1 MKKKSFL
8 GLKVI
13 KMTESTLNLTPELK
27 DAVVNLLFQLADDD
41 FLYSYRG
48 SEWLGLAPHIEEDV
62 ASSSITQ
69 DSMGHAAMF
78 YQLLEEI
85 GIGNADALAHLRPA
99 NVRKNSIL
107 VERPNG
113 KGHYMDVPIYDWAY
127 AVVRN
132 YFYTAAKK
140 IKIDS
145 LKNSSYEP
153 LAQLAVKVN
162 IELYYHL
169 LHWKTWF
176 VQLLSSTEEA
186 KQRMQAAIER
196 VMCDFGDV
204 FSLGA
209 DGEKIVE
216 QGLIEKENVLIQRW
230 KEHLKPVFQS
240 LQLTVPEIP
249 DTAMNGRNGQHT
261 DDLVAAIAI
270 LSEVYRLDTAASW

>member
-1 MKKKSFL
+1 
-8 GLKVI
+8 
-13 KMTESTLNLTPELK
+13 MTEIKVTLAPEFK
-27 DAVVNLLFQLADDD
+27 EATINLLFQLADDD

-78 YQLLEEI
+78 YQLLE
-85 GIGNADALAHLRPA
+85 GLGLGSADALAHLRPA
-99 NVRKNSIL
+99 NERKNCL
-107 VERPNG
+107 VVERPNG
-113 KGHYMDVPIYDWAY
+113 EGYYMDVPTYDWAN

-132 YFYTAAKK
+132 YFYTVAKK
-140 IKIDS
+140 VKIDS

-153 LAQLAVKVN
+153 LAQAAVKVN
-162 IELYYHL
+162 MELYYHM

-186 KQRMQAAIER
+186 KQKMQAAIEK
-196 VMCDFGDV
+196 VMRDFGDV
-204 FSLGA
+204 FSLGE

-216 QGLIEKENVLIQRW
+216 CGLIENETVLIQRW
-230 KEHLKPVFQS
+230 KEQLEPVFKS
-240 LQLTVPEIP
+240 INLTVPEIP
-249 DTAMNGRNGQHT
+249 VAPLVNGRNSEHT
-261 DDLVAAIAI
+261 EDLDAAIAT